1 MGNRDR
7 AIDLFVEALRCSP
20 TYLRSDSSSPSASGR
35 TVHEVANKV
44 LAVSAK
50 RRTCWSRAILSGQL
64 SLRISQINKKHKKT
78 SKMTT
83 CGCRS
88 KKLAV
93 KKKLPPV
100 QSKLRVLGR
109 LVPGC
114 RKLALPNLLEETT
127 DYIEALQMQVN
138 AMTFLTGLLTSGN
151 SLIASSSDRL
161 GSDQ

>member
-1 MGNRDR
+1 M
-7 AIDLFVEALRCSP
+7 L
-20 TYLRSDSSSPSASGR
+20 SDISAVQTHRLPPPLVAPCMRLPIKSSPFQPSEG
-35 TVHEVANKV
+35 
-44 LAVSAK
+44 LAGA
-50 RRTCWSRAILSGQL
+50 G
-64 SLRISQINKKHKKT
+64 
-78 SKMTT
+78 
-83 CGCRS
+83 S

-138 AMTFLTGLLTSGN
+138 AMTFLTGLLTSGG
-151 SLIASSSDRL
+151 SLIDSSDRL